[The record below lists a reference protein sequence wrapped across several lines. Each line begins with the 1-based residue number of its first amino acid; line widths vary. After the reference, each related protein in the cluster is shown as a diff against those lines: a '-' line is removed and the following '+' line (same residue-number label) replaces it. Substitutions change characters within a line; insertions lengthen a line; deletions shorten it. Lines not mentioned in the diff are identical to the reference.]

1 MKSLHFYTMRAIY
14 AGMLAIMLGFI
25 LLFTFRMIQDTRDY
39 NLAKQA
45 QEYNQATGFQAY
57 E

>member
-1 MKSLHFYTMRAIY
+1 MRSLHFYTMRAIY
-14 AGMLAIMLGFI
+14 AGMLAIILGFI

-45 QEYNQATGFQAY
+45 QEYNQATGFRAY

>member
-1 MKSLHFYTMRAIY
+1 MRAIY

-25 LLFTFRMIQDTRDY
+25 LLFTFRLIQDTRDY

-45 QEYNQATGFQAY
+45 QEYNQATGFQVC